1 MVKNSTHLR
10 KSKIYDDLEN
20 DRFVMRGV
28 NIKVKKVSGSDKG
41 IQFIPISE
49 TMKVRNKPIQRD
61 GNVII
66 TQKR

>member
-28 NIKVKKVSGSDKG
+28 NIKVKKVSGSDK
-41 IQFIPISE
+41 
-49 TMKVRNKPIQRD
+49 
-61 GNVII
+61 
-66 TQKR
+66 